1 MVGIPRKPAK
11 NTKKMSEVHSQHY
24 FLTPLQ
30 RNPGY
35 PLFIFLPG
43 LGETTQLAPLQTA
56 GLETAFNVRC
66 LVLPP
71 QELPNWDIL
80 SQRVIDLIQAELET
94 EQPKSVYLCGE
105 CFGGCLA
112 LKILLKAPRLFDRV
126 ILINPASS
134 LNLHPW
140 IDWILIFTDWLPQP
154 IYQLFSVAF
163 LPFLASL
170 ERIKLA
176 NSQVLL
182 KAVKSASLK
191 ASAQRLSLLS
201 QFKIENTQLHQFTQ
215 PFLIITSKF
224 DRLLP
229 SLEEAQRLVRN
240 LTDARTVTLPNSGHA
255 CLLEEGINLLEI
267 MKSANFLDNLY
278 PVESQN

>member
-1 MVGIPRKPAK
+1 MKI
-11 NTKKMSEVHSQHY
+11 SEVHSQPY
-24 FLTPLQ
+24 FLTPLR

-43 LGETTQLAPLQTA
+43 LGETTQLTRLQTA

-80 SQRVIDLIQAELET
+80 SQKVVDLTQAELET

-112 LKILLKAPRLFDRV
+112 LKVLQKAPQLFERI
-126 ILINPASS
+126 ILINPALSF
-134 LNLHPW
+134 NLQPW
-140 IDWILIFTDWLPQP
+140 IDWGSLFTDWLPQP
-154 IYQLFSVAF
+154 IYELFSVAF

-170 ERIKLA
+170 ERITPEDRQA
-176 NSQVLL
+176 LL
-182 KAVKSASLK
+182 KAVKTAPLK
-191 ASAQRLSLLS
+191 ASAHRLSLLS
-201 QFKIENTQLHQFTQ
+201 QFKIENTQLHQFNQ
-215 PFLIITSKF
+215 PFLIITSKA

-229 SLEEAQRLVRN
+229 SLEEAQRLIRSVPN
-240 LTDARTVTLPNSGHA
+240 VSMVTLPHSGHA

-267 MKSANFLDNLY
+267 MKAANFLDNT
-278 PVESQN
+278 VINS